1 MPRQT
6 GGRRGR
12 WTSGGTGCTSE
23 SFVVQVVVAW
33 WGGRGGV
40 NLRVYLP
47 HPRQCGA
54 RCRVR
59 ALWRQSVS
67 SPPSSSRC
75 RSTLACQTHCPP
87 HRCCASPPDDS
98 PRAQA
103 DAWESDMARLCL
115 WPECVSAAAVAA
127 GAALARADVAA
138 VVASVAVAAISC
150 HRSSCSSRSLLC
162 CCQRMRRK
170 KRRRRRTRRMMENVA
185 RVLSVRPPRRRQSSS
200 RALAT

>member
-1 MPRQT
+1 MPLQA

-12 WTSGGTGCTSE
+12 WTSAGTE
-23 SFVVQVVVAW
+23 LLVAQVVMAME
-33 WGGRGGV
+33 RGEWV

-67 SPPSSSRC
+67 SPPSSSQC
-75 RSTLACQTHCPP
+75 RSTSACQTHCPP

-98 PRAQA
+98 PRARA
-103 DAWESDMARLCL
+103 DAWESDKARLCL
-115 WPECVSAAAVAA
+115 WPECVSAVAA
-127 GAALARADVAA
+127 AAAALARADAVA
-138 VVASVAVAAISC
+138 VVVVSVAVAAISC

-170 KRRRRRTRRMMENVA
+170 KRRRETRRMMKNVA